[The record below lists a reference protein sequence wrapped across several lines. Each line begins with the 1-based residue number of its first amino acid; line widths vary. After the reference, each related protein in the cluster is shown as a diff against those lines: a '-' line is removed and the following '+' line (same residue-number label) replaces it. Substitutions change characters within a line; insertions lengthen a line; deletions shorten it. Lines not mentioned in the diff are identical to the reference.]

1 MTKPI
6 AIILSTISILKMMR
20 KAKSKASISG
30 SGSSLL
36 GSSIAR
42 LIQFAKIV
50 NNMNL
55 SNQELNTICITKLLN
70 RLVVVQPQSDV
81 LAKFLV

>member
-1 MTKPI
+1 
-6 AIILSTISILKMMR
+6 
-20 KAKSKASISG
+20 
-30 SGSSLL
+30 
-36 GSSIAR
+36 
-42 LIQFAKIV
+42 
-50 NNMNL
+50 MNL